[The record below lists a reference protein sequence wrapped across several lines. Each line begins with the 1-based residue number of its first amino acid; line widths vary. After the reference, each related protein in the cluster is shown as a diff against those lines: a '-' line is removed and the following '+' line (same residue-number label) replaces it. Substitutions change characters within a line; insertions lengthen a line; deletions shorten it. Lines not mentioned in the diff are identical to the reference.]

1 MRGCVGGCKKSKNNY
16 GSYPENILPRAKY
29 AEKDAIRMIK
39 SFYNFPTKCFISVC
53 RRRSCPHRPCRR
65 VLRRSR
71 NSVAVGRRRWCPHR
85 RVLRRSRNSVA
96 VGRRRRC
103 PPNRP
108 CPCRRVLRRSRNS
121 DAVGP

>member
-71 NSVAVGRRRWCPHR
+71 NSVAVGRRR
-85 RVLRRSRNSVA
+85 
-96 VGRRRRC
+96 RC